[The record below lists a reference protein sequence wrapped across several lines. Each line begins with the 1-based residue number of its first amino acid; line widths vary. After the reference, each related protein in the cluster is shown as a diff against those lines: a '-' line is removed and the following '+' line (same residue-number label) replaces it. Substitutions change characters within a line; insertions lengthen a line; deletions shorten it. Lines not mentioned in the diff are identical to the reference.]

1 MERVLVVLDDGY
13 SESALLREA
22 GELAAG
28 LDAELILLALLST
41 EDVESDLETLEAIAN
56 VEHTEYSEETV
67 RKSAARAADS
77 LAKDVFDD
85 LEVTYTSV
93 VNVSDDNRSETILE
107 TANEYGCDH
116 VFISG
121 RKRSPTGKVVFGD
134 TTQDVL
140 LNFDGRVTVELK

>member
-1 MERVLVVLDDGY
+1 MERALIVLDDGD

-28 LDAELILLALLST
+28 VDAELLLLALLST

-56 VEHTEYSEETV
+56 VEHTEYSEDTV

-77 LAKDVFDD
+77 LVEEVFDD
-85 LEVTYTSV
+85 LDVSHRSV
-93 VNVSDDNRSETILE
+93 VTVSDEDRAEAILE
-107 TANEYGCDH
+107 TASEYDCDH

-121 RKRSPTGKVVFGD
+121 CKRSPTGKVVFGD

-140 LNFDGRVTVELK
+140 LNFDGRVTVELT